1 MVVGLV
7 VTLGGLSACGDD
19 KNQKI
24 SSIYEMK
31 ANPTERNEAAIRRL
45 VESPDR
51 DVRATALNALL
62 ALEVSDGHALTRKAL
77 DDPDGFVRA
86 TAAKLLGDLA
96 EGQDAE
102 ALVARL
108 VEDQDPIVRRRSAE
122 ALDRIGGAAAVAGLA
137 RGLADPIDEVRLA
150 CARGVRHLDAEAAL
164 PDLLRI
170 AIEDPSYDVRVQA
183 VGALGETGAPEALP
197 VFEQTIADENEFV
210 RAATA
215 HARQVHAKAALLR
228 PAPSPSPSPSGAPAP
243 SPPPS
248 PRPSARPASPS
259 RPSPSPSSAPR

>member
-1 MVVGLV
+1 MVIGLV
-7 VTLGGLSACGDD
+7 VTWAGLSACGDD

-51 DVRATALNALL
+51 DVRATALNALV
-62 ALEVSDGHALTRKAL
+62 ALEVSDGHDLARHGL
-77 DDPDGFVRA
+77 DDRDGFVRA

-96 EGQDAE
+96 QGPDADV
-102 ALVARL
+102 LVARL

-122 ALDRIGGAAAVAGLA
+122 ALDRIGGPAAVAGLA

-150 CARGVRHLDAEAAL
+150 CARGLRHLDPEAAL
-164 PDLLRI
+164 PELLRI

-183 VGALGETGAPEALP
+183 VSALGETGAPEAVP
-197 VFEQTIADENEFV
+197 VFEQTIVDENEFV

-215 HARQVHAKAALLR
+215 HAREVHARAARLR
-228 PAPSPSPSPSGAPAP
+228 PTPSPTPTPSPV
-243 SPPPS
+243 
-248 PRPSARPASPS
+248 ASPS
-259 RPSPSPSSAPR
+259 ASKAPR